1 MRIFVKAKPGAKRN
15 SVEKE
20 DGSHFIVSTSARP
33 QQGKANQAVAKLLA
47 DYFDI
52 APSRVRII
60 SGSSSKQ
67 KVFEIS

>member
-1 MRIFVKAKPGAKRN
+1 MRIFVKAKPEAKRN

-20 DGSHFIVSTSARP
+20 DGSHFIISTSARP
-33 QQGKANQAVAKLLA
+33 RQGKANQAVAKLLA
-47 DYFDI
+47 DYFDV
-52 APSRVRII
+52 APSRVRIV

>member
-1 MRIFVKAKPGAKRN
+1 MRIFVKAKSGAKKN

-20 DGSHFIVSTSARP
+20 DGSHFVVSTPARP

-47 DYFDI
+47 NYFDI

-60 SGSSSKQ
+60 SGHSSRQ
-67 KVFEIS
+67 KVFEVG

>member
-1 MRIFVKAKPGAKRN
+1 MRIFVKAKPGAKKN

-52 APSRVRII
+52 APSRVRIV

>member
-1 MRIFVKAKPGAKRN
+1 MRIFVKAKPGAKKN

-20 DGSHFIVSTSARP
+20 DGSHFVVSTSARP

>member
-1 MRIFVKAKPGAKRN
+1 MRIFVKAKSGAKKN

-33 QQGKANQAVAKLLA
+33 QQGKANQAVVKLLA
-47 DYFDI
+47 GYFDI
-52 APSRVRII
+52 APSRVRIV

>member
-1 MRIFVKAKPGAKRN
+1 MRIFVKAKPGAKKD

-20 DGSHFIVSTSARP
+20 DGSHFVVSTSARP
-33 QQGKANQAVAKLLA
+33 RQGKANQAVAKLLA
-47 DYFDI
+47 GYFDI

-67 KVFEIS
+67 KVFEVS

>member
-20 DGSHFIVSTSARP
+20 DGSHFVVSTSARP

-47 DYFDI
+47 DYFDV
-52 APSRVRII
+52 APSRVRIV